1 MTDRSDEFGGNQM
14 ATCFVVQGFGKKT
27 DFTDGRVLD
36 LDASYA
42 IIKEAVEAAGLMCI
56 RADEIPHSG
65 TIDAPMYR
73 QLYHAELVIADLST
87 YNVNA
92 AFELGIRYGLRPRAT
107 IIVAE
112 DQFKNPFDVG
122 HLVIRRYKHLG
133 EDIGAKEAKR
143 FCDDLKQAIADILAN
158 GETDS
163 PVYTFLSDLAPP
175 QEQKATTEFPE
186 TTLAQA
192 IPAGGAAR
200 PTPVAP
206 TSALAM
212 APAAPAAA
220 APETVGQDEQPVV
233 TSAKSALDDALAS
246 IRSGDF
252 ANACPLLEEVHRQRP
267 NDSFVVQ
274 QLALATYKS
283 QQPTIEAAL
292 LKARDMLR
300 ELSPGSTND
309 PETLGLWGAIHKR
322 LWEINHQ
329 AEDLDQAIAV
339 CERGF
344 HLKQDHYNGINLAHL
359 LDMRA
364 LKALK
369 AGDRD
374 GCFADV
380 VLAKRVRRQVIQ
392 YAMPLLDTDLDTEK
406 RFWIVATLREAAVGL
421 GDAAA
426 AAQWQAAAQALPVAT
441 WMRESSETQ
450 IQAGQS
456 TQAEIM
462 RLCAASGAGRGV

>member
-1 MTDRSDEFGGNQM
+1 M

-42 IIKEAVEAAGLMCI
+42 VIKEAVEAAGLTCI

-73 QLYHAELVIADLST
+73 MLFDADLVIADLST

-92 AFELGIRYGLRPRAT
+92 AFELGIRYGLRHRTT

-122 HLVIRRYKHLG
+122 HIVIRRYKHLG

-143 FCDDLKQAIADILAN
+143 FRDELKQAIADIMAS

-163 PVYTFLSDLAPP
+163 PVYTFLPGLRPPVLPTAVEVTVAAP
-175 QEQKATTEFPE
+175 ESASG
-186 TTLAQA
+186 
-192 IPAGGAAR
+192 IPAGLGKQTGAIAH
-200 PTPVAP
+200 T
-206 TSALAM
+206 
-212 APAAPAAA
+212 
-220 APETVGQDEQPVV
+220 QDIGV
-233 TSAKSALDDALAS
+233 TAIIACERIPKSAKSALQEALKS
-246 IRSGDF
+246 IAAGQF
-252 ANACPLLEEVHRQRP
+252 AWATLLLEEVRKQRP

-283 QQPTIEAAL
+283 KQPSAEAAL
-292 LKARDMLR
+292 LDAKKILY
-300 ELSPGSTND
+300 ELSPANTND
-309 PETLGLWGAIHKR
+309 PETLGLWGAIHKH
-322 LWEINHQ
+322 LWELNHQ
-329 AEDLDQAIAV
+329 MQDLNEAIAV

-359 LDMRA
+359 LEMRA
-364 LKALK
+364 LAVLR
-369 AGDRD
+369 AGDREE
-374 GCFADV
+374 GMADA
-380 VLAKRVRRQVIQ
+380 VLAKRTRRQVMQ
-392 YAMPLLDTDLDTEK
+392 YAQRLLDKDLDAEK

-421 GDAAA
+421 GDEAAA
-426 AAQWQAAAQALPVAT
+426 ARWQAEELALKVPAWMLETSEAQIKDV
-441 WMRESSETQ
+441 
-450 IQAGQS
+450 QAS
-456 TQAEIM
+456 LAEIA
-462 RLCAASGAGRGV
+462 RLGAADPGQVG